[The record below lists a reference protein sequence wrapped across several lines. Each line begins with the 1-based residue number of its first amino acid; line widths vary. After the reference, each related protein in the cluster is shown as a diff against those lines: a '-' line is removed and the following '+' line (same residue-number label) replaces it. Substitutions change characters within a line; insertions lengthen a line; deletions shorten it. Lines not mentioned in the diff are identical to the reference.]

1 MTARDSLS
9 ARRIPRVC
17 GRLAAR
23 VAATAVVV
31 WWSAGPVPAAAQ
43 NREHQQMA
51 AELRLLQ
58 EQQQLLSGAL
68 AQVVDSIKSLA
79 GRIDDATGV
88 TRKGFADQELRTSAL
103 SSDVGLIR
111 ERTQDADTRLRSL
124 RDEVD
129 ALRSTLAALQN
140 QLTQMAQAPPPSL
153 DPVELPG
160 PATGP
165 VPAPSAG
172 PPPAAIAGQSPS
184 RMLDSAKSDYFAG
197 SWSLALSGFD
207 AVIRTFPRSES
218 ASEAQFYIGETQFA
232 QSRWN
237 DAVAAYTQVIQNY
250 PGSGNVAE
258 AYFKR
263 GRAYEAMGQVDA
275 ARSSWELVVKTYP
288 DSTGAALAKQGL
300 DRLNRRPAPAPTR

>member
-1 MTARDSLS
+1 MIVRGLS
-9 ARRIPRVC
+9 STPRTPRSR

-23 VAATAVVV
+23 LAAMTAAV
-31 WWSAGPVPAAAQ
+31 WMAAGPAPAAAQ

-51 AELRLLQ
+51 AELRVLQ

-68 AQVVDSIKSLA
+68 AQVVDSIKALA

-88 TRKGFADQELRTSAL
+88 TRKGFADQELRGSAL
-103 SSDVGLIR
+103 SSDLGLIR
-111 ERTQDADTRLRSL
+111 ERTQDTDTRLRSL

-129 ALRSTLAALQN
+129 ALRSTLTALQS

-153 DPVELPG
+153 DPVELSG
-160 PATGP
+160 PA
-165 VPAPSAG
+165 PAPAAPTG
-172 PPPAAIAGQSPS
+172 PPPASAAGLSPS

-197 SWSLALSGFD
+197 QWSLALSGFD
-207 AVIRTFPRSES
+207 AILRTFPRTES

-237 DAVAAYTQVIQNY
+237 EAVAAYTLVVQNY
-250 PGSGNVAE
+250 PGSSNVPD

-275 ARSSWELVVKTYP
+275 ARGSWELVVKTYP
-288 DSTGAALAKQGL
+288 DTTGASLAKQGL
-300 DRLNRRPAPAPTR
+300 DRLNRRPGADK

>member
-1 MTARDSLS
+1 MTVRGLSSTRRTQRAR
-9 ARRIPRVC
+9 V
-17 GRLAAR
+17 RLAAHL
-23 VAATAVVV
+23 AATTAAV
-31 WWSAGPVPAAAQ
+31 WLAAAPAPAAAQ

-51 AELRLLQ
+51 AELRVLQ

-68 AQVVDSIKSLA
+68 AQVVDSIKALA

-88 TRKGFADQELRTSAL
+88 TRKGFADQELRTTAL
-103 SSDVGLIR
+103 SSDLGLIR
-111 ERTQDADTRLRSL
+111 ERTQDTDTRLRSL

-129 ALRSTLAALQN
+129 ALRSTLTALQN

-153 DPVELPG
+153 DPVELAG
-160 PATGP
+160 PS
-165 VPAPSAG
+165 PAPAPAAPTG
-172 PPPAAIAGQSPS
+172 APPPSTAGLSPS

-237 DAVAAYTQVIQNY
+237 EAVAAYTQVIQNY
-250 PGSGNVAE
+250 PSSSNVPE

-275 ARSSWELVVKTYP
+275 ARSSWELVIKTYP
-288 DSTGAALAKQGL
+288 DSAGASLAKQGL
-300 DRLNRRPAPAPTR
+300 DRLNRRPAPGK

>member
-1 MTARDSLS
+1 MTVNGLSSTRRTTRAR
-9 ARRIPRVC
+9 V
-17 GRLAAR
+17 RLAAHL
-23 VAATAVVV
+23 AATSAAV
-31 WWSAGPVPAAAQ
+31 WLAAGPVPAAAQ

-51 AELRLLQ
+51 AELRVLQ

-68 AQVVDSIKSLA
+68 AQVVDSIKALA

-88 TRKGFADQELRTSAL
+88 TRKGFADQELRGSAL
-103 SSDVGLIR
+103 SSDLGLIR
-111 ERTQDADTRLRSL
+111 ERTQDTDTRLRSL

-129 ALRSTLAALQN
+129 ALRSTLTALQN

-153 DPVELPG
+153 DPVELSG
-160 PATGP
+160 PT
-165 VPAPSAG
+165 PAPA
-172 PPPAAIAGQSPS
+172 PAAPIGSPPSSTAGLSPS

-197 SWSLALSGFD
+197 QWSLALSGFD
-207 AVIRTFPRSES
+207 AILRTFPRTES

-237 DAVAAYTQVIQNY
+237 EAVAAYTQVIQNY
-250 PGSGNVAE
+250 PGSSNIPD

-263 GRAYEAMGQVDA
+263 GRAYEAMGQVDS

-288 DSTGAALAKQGL
+288 DTTGASLAKQGL
-300 DRLNRRPAPAPTR
+300 DRLNRRPAADR